1 MTHKISTEPAPL
13 AVYFCGKENCEPG
26 HAFGP
31 AVRPHYLLHVILEGN
46 GSYHK
51 NGVTYKLGKGDA
63 FLIPPMESSY
73 YQADSE
79 NPWTYAW
86 VGFDGK
92 SCKDVLSQTVFS
104 DSAVFLNK
112 DPQKTEKLLSCMETL
127 LLSFQES
134 HGSQLNPLGNLFLVL
149 SCMQNTPV
157 NKKEDY
163 SHQYFQKA
171 KEYIDNNYS
180 YDIRISDIA
189 RHVGIDRTY
198 LYKIFMEQENIS
210 PKQYLL
216 QHRIRAAAQM
226 LCSSSYT
233 ITEIAF
239 SCGFKDAPAF
249 CNYFKKYI
257 GSTPRVFRKTFKS
270 KDND

>member
-1 MTHKISTEPAPL
+1 MTHKISTEQAPL

-31 AVRPHYLLHVILEGN
+31 AVRPHYLLHVILEGR

-51 NGVTYKLGKGDA
+51 DGTAYDLRKGDA

-73 YQADSE
+73 YQADTE
-79 NPWTYAW
+79 NPWSYAW

-92 SCKDVLSQTVFS
+92 NCKELLSQTVFS
-104 DSAVFLNK
+104 DSFVFLNK
-112 DPQKTEKLLSCMETL
+112 NPENTDRLLSCMETL
-127 LLSFQES
+127 VNSFQES
-134 HGSQLNPLGNLFLVL
+134 HGNQLNPLGNFFLLL
-149 SCMQNTPV
+149 SCMQTV
-157 NKKEDY
+157 SVCKKEDY

-171 KEYIDNNYS
+171 REYIDNNYS

-189 RHVGIDRTY
+189 HHIGIDRTY
-198 LYKIFMEQENIS
+198 LYKVFMEQVNLS

-257 GSTPRVFRKTFKS
+257 GSTPKSFRKNYKAE
-270 KDND
+270 NNG